1 MDRGIYF
8 AVDSFPDLGLESQ
21 NILVWDG
28 WNCPIISISYDITGG
43 ECYSYFRSIRMT
55 DTILFCGE
63 VRKGLSVKCKCWWDM
78 CLKKC
83 ENIMISL
90 SMFLYG
96 FWTAQFEDEFSSS
109 RTRFWTLPN
118 LNSEVSTP
126 KKYYCFHT
134 GSLCK
139 KGGLI
144 HCLNKPGDPTTCEHF
159 WIKVQKCPDMRT
171 LPN

>member
-43 ECYSYFRSIRMT
+43 ECCSYFRSIRMT

-83 ENIMISL
+83 ENMMISL

-96 FWTAQFEDEFSSS
+96 FWTAQFEDEFPARGRGS
-109 RTRFWTLPN
+109 RHFWTLIWKYPHPKNIIVFILVLYANRVDWFTAWIN
-118 LNSEVSTP
+118 L
-126 KKYYCFHT
+126 
-134 GSLCK
+134 GIRL
-139 KGGLI
+139 
-144 HCLNKPGDPTTCEHF
+144 CEHF
-159 WIKVQKCPDMRT
+159 RIKVQKCPDMRT